1 MASTLQQNTFSAT
14 YKDDF
19 LDSDNYHRIL
29 FNAGKAL
36 QAREL
41 TQLQTIINKEVERFG
56 RNIFKEGA
64 LVRPGGIVLET
75 NREFIKLV
83 NGDADFANVQ
93 VGDEF
98 TSNNP
103 SGVKVRVLEKVA
115 ASSSSPSTEPD
126 TLYVQY
132 IDLGGQAG
140 GASVIR
146 VADGATLTGPV
157 FNAANLTLTAAAS
170 NATGS
175 GSRVSCNNGD
185 YFVQGHFV
193 FANEQSIIL
202 SRYSS
207 TPTADIGF
215 KIVENVVTADDDA
228 DLYDNQGATPNIAA
242 PGADRYQI
250 KLTLTTRDQLAVSEN
265 FVYLAK
271 VENGRIVDQVEK
283 EDIYNTIGDFIALR
297 TKEESGDYVVSPFRA
312 SFNNLND
319 SNLSLDVSSGVAYVD
334 GYRISVDAQ
343 TITVPKARST
353 IELTDQKIPV
363 SYGNYVLV
371 QTTSSNQKGLP
382 NIDTL
387 EKLDLRSA
395 TNYGGSTIGTARI
408 RNVEEDGAN
417 NRYYLFDI
425 QMTGGNS
432 FASTQSI
439 GTSINAYAN
448 LVLEGGLAVLK
459 ATNNNSLIFPL
470 PNKSPTF
477 SADGG
482 FSVQS
487 VDYNFRARVQAP
499 ADGTGGGTF
508 GTITGATYGGS
519 VIDYV
524 AAETDGHT
532 GAAITLTDPGQGAT
546 SLDFSGAGA
555 GSTVEMIAT
564 FNVNAEND
572 NHVRTKTLNEI
583 TNTVAWNTNTG
594 TAASDSNGSGQLVL
608 DLEYADVYKLLRL
621 RTTDSD
627 GNDLTDLF
635 TFDNGQRDNFY
646 AGGRLIQKP
655 GTTVP
660 TGNIFY
666 RIQYFTHN
674 ALSGRPGYFSVE
686 SYEDAFNDAT
696 LTGGALTGDAAY
708 KAIPDY
714 QKADG
719 SFINLRDALD
729 FRPVQG
735 TAATDAYDTNGGIIN
750 FIPRPSSSITASI
763 THYERRK
770 DKLVAVVTNTK
781 DDREGAGQVVLQQGV
796 SSITDAQEPN
806 TPTGSL
812 TLYNFDLNPYT
823 FNESDLTSEFISN
836 KRFTM
841 KDIGRLENRINKI
854 EELTTLSLLELDASS
869 ILILDSDDNPRTK
882 AGFLADNFKN
892 EAFSDVTNF
901 DYRAAIDFDRFS
913 LRSTV
918 WPKNNR
924 LIYDSNLGTDVVNKG
939 DMIYLH
945 IDSEQTLI
953 YQDKATQTIN
963 VNPFAVITNRG
974 HIDLSPASDDWVEI
988 EYVPDNVVNAPDNVT
1003 RRQNRNTTAN
1013 LATWRNSWFGSP
1025 TSGGIGGRVDVIVSS
1040 NVVRDEVADRLL
1052 EVTLIPWMRSRKVGF
1067 RVNGLQP
1074 KTPYFAFFGGVS
1086 IADWIRG
1093 GPPISNTF
1101 DRFTLTNDD
1110 DGNIYNN
1117 ATSHPDGFTSL
1128 MSDSVGSMAGTF
1140 VIPSTPT
1147 LRFRS
1152 GEQEFKL
1159 LNVSVNDNSAATSTA
1174 RTTFSSQGLIETRQ
1188 RTIRVTRNIV
1198 LDRLTRIREE
1208 RQDDP
1213 SDNVDP
1219 VAQSF
1224 RVDHIQNPNGTF
1236 LTSVDIFFATKSSTV
1251 PVQVQIR
1258 AMEAGVPTGN
1268 PIPGAVK
1275 FLLPANVNVQPL
1287 ATANMTNVRA
1297 APTTFEFDEPVYLSP
1312 GIEYAVVIL
1321 AETIDYNVYVAETNE
1336 FIVGST
1342 EARIT
1347 KQPTLGSLFLSQNA
1361 RTWTPD
1367 QNKDLMFRIR
1377 TARFKSSGNVIL
1389 KNNTLPKYLLPTTN
1403 PFESVNA
1410 TKFMRVF
1417 HEGHGFEVGDFV
1429 HIAGLPAG
1437 SYNNVSASDINGR
1450 RTITK
1455 ADWTGYEVE
1464 VGGSNNFNLTARF
1477 GETGVCVTQQ
1487 MHFDTYFPSVQ
1498 NILPDDTTLS
1508 ASVRLTNAT
1517 SWSDS
1522 ADAIGRN
1529 ISNNNY
1535 SKPNIFTDITLN
1547 EFNTLNSPKAVLSD
1561 SNETLRLGGLNSF
1574 DLKLT
1579 LTTSDTKVSP
1589 IIDMQR
1595 ASLTTFENII
1605 DKQVSGGTGGNT
1617 PISFVN
1623 ETNAF
1628 GGTHAA
1634 KHITTPIELASP
1646 AVGLKIILSAN
1657 RPTEA
1662 DFQVFHR
1669 TATTDEVL
1677 TDKPFVEVTREADLA
1692 PDDDG
1697 ITFRDYEF
1705 LAGGQAGN
1713 LDAFTQFQ
1721 IKIVMN
1727 TTNTSKIPI
1736 FKDLRT
1742 VALVT

>member
-1 MASTLQQNTFSAT
+1 MASTLQQNTFAAT

-19 LDSDNYHRIL
+19 IDSDNYHRVL

-56 RNIFKEGA
+56 KNIFKEGA

-83 NGDADFANVQ
+83 NGQSDFSNVE
-93 VGDEF
+93 VGMEF

-103 SGVKVRVLEKVA
+103 SNIKCKVLEKVS
-115 ASSSSPSTEPD
+115 ASSTPSTEPD

-132 IDLGGQAG
+132 TDMAAQTGGVEA
-140 GASVIR
+140 IR
-146 VADGATLTGPV
+146 VANSATLTGTTSLGISV
-157 FNAANLTLTAAAS
+157 TLTVAS
-170 NATGS
+170 SSATGT
-175 GSRVSCNNGD
+175 GSRVSVNNGD

-193 FANEQSIIL
+193 FADQQSLIL
-202 SRYSS
+202 SRYASD
-207 TPTADIGF
+207 PTADIGF
-215 KIVENVVTADDDA
+215 KIVENVVTASDDA
-228 DLYDNQGATPNIAA
+228 ALFDNQGASPNIAA

-250 KLTLTTRDQLAVSEN
+250 KLTLITRDQLASNEN

-271 VENGRIVDQVEK
+271 VENGRVVDQVQK

-312 SFNNLND
+312 SFDNLND
-319 SNLSLDVSSGVAYVD
+319 SNLSLDVSAGTAYVD

-343 TITVPKARST
+343 KITVPKAQST

-363 SYGNYVLV
+363 SYGNYILV
-371 QTTSSNQKGLP
+371 QTTSGNQKGLP

-387 EKLDLRSA
+387 EKLELYNA
-395 TNYGGSTIGTARI
+395 VTAGGTVIGTARV
-408 RNVEEDGAN
+408 RNVEEDGSN

-425 QMTGGNS
+425 QMIGGNS
-432 FASTQSI
+432 FASTKSI
-439 GTSINAYAN
+439 GTSASAFAD
-448 LVLEGGLAVLK
+448 LVLEGNLAVLK
-459 ATNNNSLIFPL
+459 STNNNSLIFPL

-477 SADGG
+477 SAEGG
-482 FSVQS
+482 VTNATM
-487 VDYNFRARVQAP
+487 DYNFRARVTDTSDGSGAGTFTAP
-499 ADGTGGGTF
+499 AGSKF
-508 GTITGATYGGS
+508 GGS
-519 VIDYV
+519 VIDYIV
-524 AAETDGHT
+524 AATNGPSST
-532 GAAITLTDPGQGAT
+532 SVPTLSSTVGSNTLTYTGGA
-546 SLDFSGAGA
+546 
-555 GSTVEMIAT
+555 STTAFELIAT
-564 FNVNAEND
+564 FNVDAENT
-572 NHVRTKTLNEI
+572 NHMRTKTLNEA
-583 TNTVAWNTNTG
+583 TTAVAWNTTTG

-608 DLEYADVYKLLRL
+608 DLQYADVYKLLRL
-621 RTTDSD
+621 RTTDSN
-627 GNDLTDLF
+627 GTDLTDLF

-686 SYEDAFNDAT
+686 SYENAFNDAS

-735 TAATDAYDTNGGIIN
+735 THHADNYDSSGGIIN
-750 FIPRPSSSITASI
+750 FLPRPSSSITANI

-841 KDIGRLENRINKI
+841 KDIGRLENRLNKL
-854 EELTTLSLLELDASS
+854 EELTTLSLLELEASS
-869 ILILDSDDNPRTK
+869 ILILDGSDNPRTK

-892 EAFSDVTNF
+892 EAFSDVTNL

-913 LRSTV
+913 LRPTV
-918 WPKNNR
+918 WPKNIR
-924 LIYDSNLGTDVVNKG
+924 LIYDSAGGTNMVNKG
-939 DMIYLH
+939 DFLLLH
-945 IDSEQTLI
+945 IDTNEDLI
-953 YQDKATQTIN
+953 FQDKATEILN
-963 VNPFAVITNRG
+963 VNPFAVITNTG

-988 EYVPDNVVNAPDNVT
+988 EYVPDNIVNAADNV
-1003 RRQNRNTTAN
+1003 RSRGGRNTTAN
-1013 LATWRNSWFGSP
+1013 LSSWRNSWFGAP

-1040 NVVRDEVADRLL
+1040 NVVRDEIADRLL
-1052 EVTLIPWMRSRKVGF
+1052 EVTIIPWMRSREIGF
-1067 RVNGLQP
+1067 RVLGLQP
-1074 KTPYFAFFGGVS
+1074 KTSYFAFFGGES

-1093 GPPISNTF
+1093 GPPSSNPF
-1101 DRFTLTNDD
+1101 NRFTLTTDD

-1117 ATSHPDGFTSL
+1117 ATGHPSGSTTL
-1128 MSDSVGSMAGTF
+1128 TSDSVGSLAGTF
-1140 VIPSTPT
+1140 VIPSTPS

-1152 GEQEFKL
+1152 GQQEFKL
-1159 LNVSVNDNSAATSTA
+1159 LNISVDSDAGATSIA
-1174 RTTFSSQGLIETRQ
+1174 RTNFFGQGIIETRQ

-1198 LDRLTRIREE
+1198 TERLTRIAAPR
-1208 RQDDP
+1208 RDP
-1213 SDNVDP
+1213 L
-1219 VAQSF
+1219 AQSF
-1224 RVDHIQNPNGTF
+1224 RVDHIQNPNGIF
-1236 LTSVDIFFATKSSTV
+1236 LTSVEIFFATKSLTV

-1258 AMEAGVPTGN
+1258 AMEAGVPTGE

-1275 FLLPANVNVQPL
+1275 YLLPSNVNVQAL
-1287 ATANMTNVRA
+1287 SGANMTNVRA
-1297 APTTFEFDEPVYLSP
+1297 TPTDFEFDEPVYLSP
-1312 GIEYAVVIL
+1312 GVEYAVVIM
-1321 AETIDYNVYVAETNE
+1321 AESIDYNVYVAQTNE
-1336 FIVGST
+1336 FLVGST

-1367 QNKDLMFRIR
+1367 QNKDLMFRIK
-1377 TARFKSSGNVIL
+1377 TARFKTSGNVVL
-1389 KNNTLPKYLLPTTN
+1389 KNNNVPKYVLPTTN
-1403 PFESVNA
+1403 PFESINA
-1410 TKFMRVF
+1410 TKGLRVF
-1417 HEGHGFEVGDFV
+1417 HEGHGFEVGDQV
-1429 HIAGLPAG
+1429 HIAGLSAG
-1437 SYNNVSASDINGR
+1437 TNFNVVHTNINGT

-1455 ADWTGYEVE
+1455 ADWTGYQVD
-1464 VGGSNNFNLTARF
+1464 VGGSNNFNATSRF
-1477 GETGVCVTQQ
+1477 GETGITVSQQ
-1487 MHFDTYFPSVQ
+1487 IHYDTYFPSVT
-1498 NILPDDTTLS
+1498 NILPDNTTLS

-1517 SWSDS
+1517 SWADS
-1522 ADAIGRN
+1522 AVSQGRN
-1529 ISNNNY
+1529 NPANNY
-1535 SKPNIFTDITLN
+1535 AKPGTFTDITLN
-1547 EFNTLNSPKAVLSD
+1547 EFNTLNSPKVILSD
-1561 SNETLRLGGLNSF
+1561 SNEAGRLGGSNSF

-1579 LTTSDTKVSP
+1579 LSTTDTKVSP

-1595 ASLTTFENII
+1595 ASFTGFENII
-1605 DKQVSGGTGGNT
+1605 DKQDATGTAGNA
-1617 PISFVN
+1617 PLSFVD
-1623 ETNAF
+1623 ETSSI

-1634 KHITTPIELASP
+1634 KHIATPVELASA
-1646 AVGLKIILSAN
+1646 AVGLKVILSAN

-1662 DFQVFHR
+1662 NFQVFHR
-1669 TATTDEVL
+1669 TATADEVL
-1677 TDKPFVEVTREADLA
+1677 TDKAFVEVLREEDLP

-1705 LAGGQAGN
+1705 LAGGTGGT

-1727 TTNTSKIPI
+1727 TTNSSKVPV

-1742 VALVT
+1742 IALVT

>member
-56 RNIFKEGA
+56 KNIFKEGA
-64 LVRPGGIVLET
+64 LVRPGGVVLET

-103 SGVKVRVLEKVA
+103 NGIKFKVLEKVA
-115 ASSSSPSTEPD
+115 ASSSPSTEPD

-132 IDLGGQAG
+132 TDVSAGTGGSSA
-140 GASVIR
+140 IR
-146 VADGATLTGPV
+146 VADGAILTGPV

-170 NATGS
+170 NATGT
-175 GSRVSCNNGD
+175 GSRVSVNNGD

-242 PGADRYQI
+242 DGADRYQI
-250 KLTLTTRDQLAVSEN
+250 KLTLTTRDQLASNEN

-319 SNLSLDVSSGVAYVD
+319 SNLSLDVSAGTAYVD

-343 TITVPKARST
+343 TITVPKAQST

-371 QTTSSNQKGLP
+371 QTTSGEQKGLP

-387 EKLDLRSA
+387 EKLNLYNA
-395 TNYGGSTIGTARI
+395 ITAGGSVIGTARV
-408 RNVEEDGAN
+408 RNVEEDGAY

-425 QMTGGNS
+425 QMNAGSS
-432 FASTQSI
+432 FATTKSI
-439 GTSINAYAN
+439 GTSSSAFADIE
-448 LVLEGGLAVLK
+448 LEGGLAVLK

-477 SADGG
+477 SPGVTDATM
-482 FSVQS
+482 
-487 VDYNFRARVQAP
+487 DYNFRARVTDTSDGSGAGTFTAP
-499 ADGTGGGTF
+499 AGSKF
-508 GTITGATYGGS
+508 GGS

-524 AAETDGHT
+524 VAATNGPSST
-532 GAAITLTDPGQGAT
+532 SIPTLSTTVGGNTLTYTG
-546 SLDFSGAGA
+546 
-555 GSTVEMIAT
+555 GSSTTAYELIAT
-564 FNVNAEND
+564 FNVDAENT
-572 NHVRTKTLNEI
+572 NHMRTKTLNEI

-594 TAASDSNGSGQLVL
+594 TGDSNGSGQLVL
-608 DLEYADVYKLLRL
+608 DLEYADVYKLLEL
-621 RTTDSD
+621 KTPDAAGTDIS
-627 GNDLTDLF
+627 DLF

-660 TGNIFY
+660 TANIFY
-666 RIQYFTHN
+666 KIQYFTHN

-686 SYEDAFNDAT
+686 SYENAFNNGS

-719 SFINLRDALD
+719 SIINLRDTLD

-735 TAATDAYDTNGGIIN
+735 TGDDDAYDSSGGIVN
-750 FIPRPSSSITASI
+750 FIPRPSSSITADI

-841 KDIGRLENRINKI
+841 RDIGRLENRINKL

-869 ILILDSDDNPRTK
+869 ILILDSSDNPRTK
-882 AGFLADNFKN
+882 AGFLADNFKS
-892 EAFSDVTNF
+892 EAFSDVTNL

-913 LRSTV
+913 LRPTV
-918 WPKNNR
+918 WPKNTR
-924 LIYDSNLGTDVVNKG
+924 LIYDSANGTDMVNKG
-939 DMIYLH
+939 DFLLLH
-945 IDSEQTLI
+945 IESNENLI
-953 YQDKATQTIN
+953 YQDKATQILN
-963 VNPFAVITNRG
+963 VNPFAVITNTG

-988 EYVPDNVVNAPDNVT
+988 EYVPDNIVNAADNV
-1003 RRQNRNTTAN
+1003 RRRGSRNTTAN
-1013 LATWRNSWFGSP
+1013 LSNWRSSWFGSP

-1040 NVVRDEVADRLL
+1040 NVVRDEIADRLL
-1052 EVTLIPWMRSRKVGF
+1052 EVTIIPWMRSRKIGF
-1067 RVNGLQP
+1067 RVQGLQP
-1074 KTPYFAFFGGVS
+1074 KTPYFAFFGGES

-1093 GPPISNTF
+1093 GPPSLNPF
-1101 DRFTLTNDD
+1101 NRFTLTNDD
-1110 DGNIYNN
+1110 NGNVYNN
-1117 ATSHPDGFTSL
+1117 ASGHPDGSTTL
-1128 MSDSVGSMAGTF
+1128 TSDSVGSLAGTF
-1140 VIPSTPT
+1140 VIPSTPS

-1152 GEQEFKL
+1152 GNQEFKL
-1159 LNVSVNDNSAATSTA
+1159 LNISVDSDAGATSIA
-1174 RTTFSSQGLIETRQ
+1174 RTNFFGQGIIETRQ

-1198 LDRLTRIREE
+1198 TERLTRIAAPR
-1208 RQDDP
+1208 RDP
-1213 SDNVDP
+1213 L
-1219 VAQSF
+1219 AQSF
-1224 RVDHIQNPNGTF
+1224 RVDHIQNPNGVF

-1258 AMEAGVPTGN
+1258 AMEAGVPTGE

-1275 FLLPANVNVQPL
+1275 FLLPGSVNVQAL
-1287 ATANMTNVRA
+1287 SGANMTNVRA
-1297 APTTFEFDEPVYLSP
+1297 APTNFEFDEPVYLSP
-1312 GIEYAVVIL
+1312 GVDYAVVIM
-1321 AETIDYNVYVAETNE
+1321 AETTDYNVYVAQTNE
-1336 FIVGST
+1336 FLVGST

-1367 QNKDLMFRIR
+1367 QNKDLMFRLK
-1377 TARFKSSGNVIL
+1377 TARFKSSGNVTL

-1403 PFESVNA
+1403 PFESINA
-1410 TKFMRVF
+1410 TKGLRVF
-1417 HEGHGFEVGDFV
+1417 HEGHGFEVGDQV
-1429 HIAGLPAG
+1429 HIAGLAAG
-1437 SYNNVSASDINGR
+1437 TYNNVSASDINGG

-1455 ADWTGYEVE
+1455 ADWTGYQIE
-1464 VGGSNNFNLTARF
+1464 VGGSNNFNATGRF
-1477 GETGVCVTQQ
+1477 GGTGVCASQQ
-1487 MHFDTYFPSVQ
+1487 IHYDTYFPAVT
-1498 NILPDDTTLS
+1498 NILPDNTTLS

-1517 SWSDS
+1517 SWADS
-1522 ADAIGRN
+1522 ADTLGRN
-1529 ISNNNY
+1529 NSTNNY
-1535 SKPNIFTDITLN
+1535 VKPVAFSDITLN
-1547 EFNTLNSPKAVLSD
+1547 EFNTLNSPKVILSD
-1561 SNETLRLGGLNSF
+1561 SNEAGLLSGSNSF

-1579 LTTSDTKVSP
+1579 LSTTDTKVSP

-1595 ASLTTFENII
+1595 ASFTGFENII

-1617 PISFVN
+1617 PLSFVD
-1623 ETNAF
+1623 ETNSV

-1634 KHITTPIELASP
+1634 KHIATPVELASP
-1646 AVGLKIILSAN
+1646 AVGLKLILSVN
-1657 RPTEA
+1657 RPSEA
-1662 DFQVFHR
+1662 NFQVFHR
-1669 TATTDEVL
+1669 TATADEVL
-1677 TDKPFVEVTREADLA
+1677 TDKSFVEVTREADLA
-1692 PDDDG
+1692 PDEDG
-1697 ITFRDYEF
+1697 TTFRDYEF
-1705 LAGGQAGN
+1705 LAGGQGGQ

-1727 TTNTSKIPI
+1727 TTNSSKVPV

-1742 VALVT
+1742 IALVT